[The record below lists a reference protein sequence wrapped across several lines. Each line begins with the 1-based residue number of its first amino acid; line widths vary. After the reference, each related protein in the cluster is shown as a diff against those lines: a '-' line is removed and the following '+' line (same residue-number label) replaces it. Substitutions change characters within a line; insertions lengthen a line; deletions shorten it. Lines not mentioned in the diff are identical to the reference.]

1 MCTFEFH
8 VSVLIMNNIFRSKV
22 IWAQMDANRHLRHS
36 AYADLAAQARVEILE
51 EINLTMETFGKLKIG
66 PILFREE
73 LVYLREVT
81 GSQVVEIHTL
91 LTKMRAD
98 GSRWSIRHEVF
109 REDGVKAAII
119 NVDGAWLSLVDRKL
133 TTLPSEY
140 LEAFQQMNH
149 SADFTIE
156 NVDEK

>member
-1 MCTFEFH
+1 
-8 VSVLIMNNIFRSKV
+8 MNNIYKTKV

-36 AYADLAAQARVEILE
+36 AYADIAAQARVEILE
-51 EINLTMETFGKLKIG
+51 AINLTMEVFGKLKIG

-81 GSQVVEIHTL
+81 GSQSIEVHTL
-91 LTKMRAD
+91 LSKMRKD

-119 NVDGAWLSLVDRKL
+119 NVDGAWMDLVARKL
-133 TTLPSEY
+133 TALPSEY
-140 LEAFQQMNH
+140 LEAFQKINH
-149 SADFTIE
+149 SEDFEIE
-156 NVDEK
+156 DK